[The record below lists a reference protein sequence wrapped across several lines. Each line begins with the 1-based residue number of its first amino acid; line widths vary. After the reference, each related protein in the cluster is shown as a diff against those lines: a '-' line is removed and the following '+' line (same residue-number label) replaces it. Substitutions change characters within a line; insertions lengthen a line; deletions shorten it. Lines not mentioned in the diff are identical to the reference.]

1 MPKLRRRVAWA
12 PLILVTAL
20 AAIALAYLLN
30 ARSVSLSPQNLLLLQ
45 PTAWLV
51 LVLWAV
57 MAFGFLRDPVVAEGD
72 APSES
77 WPDLG
82 RVVAMVAAFGVFI
95 LSLETAG
102 YDIAIWAFALVALW
116 IGGERNWIALAIF
129 PPVFALAAVYGFRL
143 LVPYPF
149 PTTLL

>member
-1 MPKLRRRVAWA
+1 MPKVRRRVAWA

-20 AAIALAYLLN
+20 AGIALTYLLH
-30 ARSVSLSPQNLLLLQ
+30 ARGVSLSPQNLLLLQ

-57 MAFGFLRDPVVAEGD
+57 MAYGFLREPVAAEGD
-72 APSES
+72 APGET
-77 WPDLG
+77 WPDFG
-82 RVVAMVAAFGVFI
+82 RVVAMVAAFGAFI

-102 YDIAIWAFALVALW
+102 YDMAIWAFTLAALL
-116 IGGERNWIALAIF
+116 IGGERNAIALVVF
-129 PPVFALAAVYGFRL
+129 PPVFALAVVYGFRL